1 MARMARNFLFLALAA
16 ALLVSPICRASGD
29 EGGNFGGDVNGV
41 GHFDVVVYG
50 GTSAGVTAAI
60 QVARMHHSVV
70 LIEPGRHIGGLTS
83 GGLGFT
89 DIGNK
94 RAIGGL
100 ARSFYQRVGRYYERP
115 EAWKYETRDHFQ
127 ALHRRKREAE
137 MWLFEPHVA
146 EQILRE
152 MLAEAHIPVFFG
164 ERLVPHAGVLGE
176 RLIPHAP
183 ITGERLIPHAP
194 STGERLIPHAPITV
208 ERLDSHG
215 VEKHRD
221 TPHSIKKDGTKK
233 SGVEKQGTRIV
244 SIRMESGRVFAG
256 SVFIDATYEG
266 DLMAQAGVSYRV
278 GREANSVYGET
289 LDGVQV
295 QHAVS
300 HQFVVPVDPY
310 IVAGNPASGLLPGIE
325 PHPPAADGTGDN
337 RVQAYCFRLCMTDVP
352 ENRVPWPKPA
362 DYDPRRYELLLR
374 NFEAGDH
381 RVPWKPD
388 AIPNRKTDT
397 NNNYAVSIDD
407 IGTNYAYPDGDYA
420 TRARIIAEH
429 TSYEQGLLWTLA
441 HSPRVPPKIRA
452 TFERFGLA
460 ADEFVDNG
468 HWPHQIYVREAR
480 RMVADYVMTQ
490 HDCQGRRRADDAV
503 GLAAYTMDSHNVE
516 RYVRDGRVWNE
527 GDVQIGRFPP
537 YPIAYRSLC
546 PKKTECTNLL
556 VPTCPSV
563 SHIAFGS
570 IRMEPVFMVLGQ
582 SAATAGV
589 MAIESRSS
597 VQDVEIKRLQQR
609 LVSDGQILTSK

>member
-1 MARMARNFLFLALAA
+1 MTGMTHRFLILALAA
-16 ALLVSPICRASGD
+16 ALLASSTCYASENPIKAER
-29 EGGNFGGDVNGV
+29 
-41 GHFDVVVYG
+41 FDVVVYG

-60 QVARMHHSVV
+60 QVARMQHSVV

-83 GGLGFT
+83 GGLGYT

-100 ARSFYQRVGRYYERP
+100 SRSFYQRVGRYYERP
-115 EAWKYETRDHFQ
+115 EAWKYETSEHFRNLRQ
-127 ALHRRKREAE
+127 RRGEAE

-146 EQILRE
+146 ELVLRE
-152 MLAEAHIPVFFG
+152 MLAEAKVPLLFG
-164 ERLVPHAGVLGE
+164 ERLDP
-176 RLIPHAP
+176 
-183 ITGERLIPHAP
+183 
-194 STGERLIPHAPITV
+194 
-208 ERLDSHG
+208 HG
-215 VEKHRD
+215 VEK
-221 TPHSIKKDGTKK
+221 
-233 SGVEKQGTRIV
+233 QQARIA
-244 SIRMESGRVFAG
+244 SIRMESGRTFAG
-256 SVFIDATYEG
+256 SIFIDATYEG

-295 QHAVS
+295 KQAIH

-310 IVAGNPASGLLPGIE
+310 LVPGKPASGLLPGIE
-325 PHPPAADGTGDN
+325 PNPPAADGTGDR

-352 ENRVPWPKPA
+352 ENRIPWPKPA

-381 RVPWKPD
+381 RLPWKPD

-397 NNNYAVSIDD
+397 NNNYAVSIDN
-407 IGTNYAYPDGDYA
+407 IGMSDAYPDGDYA
-420 TRARIIAEH
+420 TRARIVAEH
-429 TSYEQGLLWTLA
+429 TSYERGLLWTLA
-441 HSPRVPPKIRA
+441 HSPRVPPNIRA

-480 RMVADYVMTQ
+480 RMVSDYVMTQ
-490 HDCQGRRRADDAV
+490 HDCQGKRRAADAI
-503 GLAAYTMDSHNVE
+503 GLAAYTMDSHHVE
-516 RYVRDGRVWNE
+516 RYVRDGRVRNE
-527 GDVQIGRFPP
+527 GDVQVGRFPP

-546 PKKTECTNLL
+546 PKKSECTNLL
-556 VPTCPSV
+556 VPTCPSA

-582 SAATAGV
+582 SAATAAV
-589 MAIESRSS
+589 TALESHFS
-597 VQDVEIKRLQQR
+597 VQDVDIKRLQQR
-609 LVSDGQILTSK
+609 LTADGQILTWK

>member
-1 MARMARNFLFLALAA
+1 MARNSLILALAGA
-16 ALLVSPICRASGD
+16 ALFPAICCG
-29 EGGNFGGDVNGV
+29 GGNVGGAE
-41 GHFDVVVYG
+41 HFDVVVYG

-60 QVARMHHSVV
+60 QVARMHHTVV

-83 GGLGFT
+83 GGLGAT

-94 RAIGGL
+94 AAIGGL
-100 ARSFYQRVGRYYERP
+100 SRSFYQRVRRYYDRP
-115 EAWKYETRDHFQ
+115 QAWKFQ
-127 ALHRRKREAE
+127 PSDSFHSLRGKTGEAE
-137 MWLFEPHVA
+137 MWVFEPHVA
-146 EQILRE
+146 ELILRE
-152 MLAEAHIPVFFG
+152 MLSEAHVPLVFG
-164 ERLVPHAGVLGE
+164 ERLDPHVPVLFGE
-176 RLIPHAP
+176 RLDPRGIKK
-183 ITGERLIPHAP
+183 
-194 STGERLIPHAPITV
+194 
-208 ERLDSHG
+208 HG
-215 VEKHRD
+215 VEKHG
-221 TPHSIKKDGTKK
+221 IEK
-233 SGVEKQGTRIV
+233 SGVEKHGPRIV
-244 SIRMESGRVFAG
+244 SIRMQSGRVFAG
-256 SVFIDATYEG
+256 SIFIDATYEG
-266 DLMAQAGVSYRV
+266 DLMAKAGVSYRV

-289 LDGVQV
+289 LNGVQV

-310 IVAGNPASGLLPGIE
+310 IVAGNPAGGLLPGIE
-325 PHPPAADGTGDN
+325 PHPPAADGTGDS

-352 ENRVPWPKPA
+352 ENRIPWPKPA

-374 NFEAGDH
+374 NFEAGDY

-397 NNNYAVSIDD
+397 NNNFAVSIDD
-407 IGTNYAYPDGDYA
+407 IGTNYAYPDGDDA

-429 TSYEQGLLWTLA
+429 TSYEQGLFWTLA

-468 HWPHQIYVREAR
+468 HWPHQLYVREAR
-480 RMVADYVMTQ
+480 RMVSDYVMTQ
-490 HDCQGRRRADDAV
+490 HDCQGKRRADDSV

-527 GDVQIGRFPP
+527 GDVQVGRFPP

-556 VPTCPSV
+556 VPTCPSA

-589 MAIESRSS
+589 MAIESRSG
-597 VQDVEIKRLQQR
+597 VQDVEIKRLQQW
-609 LVSDGQILTSK
+609 LLSDGQILRWK

>member
-1 MARMARNFLFLALAA
+1 VANGHSAS
-16 ALLVSPICRASGD
+16 SPNGSTASSH
-29 EGGNFGGDVNGV
+29 ESPRPYQGV
-41 GHFDVVVYG
+41 
-50 GTSAGVTAAI
+50 
-60 QVARMHHSVV
+60 
-70 LIEPGRHIGGLTS
+70 PP
-83 GGLGFT
+83 
-89 DIGNK
+89 N
-94 RAIGGL
+94 
-100 ARSFYQRVGRYYERP
+100 
-115 EAWKYETRDHFQ
+115 
-127 ALHRRKREAE
+127 
-137 MWLFEPHVA
+137 
-146 EQILRE
+146 
-152 MLAEAHIPVFFG
+152 
-164 ERLVPHAGVLGE
+164 PHA
-176 RLIPHAP
+176 
-183 ITGERLIPHAP
+183 
-194 STGERLIPHAPITV
+194 
-208 ERLDSHG
+208 
-215 VEKHRD
+215 
-221 TPHSIKKDGTKK
+221 
-233 SGVEKQGTRIV
+233 VEKQGTRIV

-310 IVAGNPASGLLPGIE
+310 LVAGNPASGLLPGIE
-325 PHPPAADGTGDN
+325 PHPPAADGTGDC

-352 ENRVPWPKPA
+352 ENRIPWPKPA

-441 HSPRVPPKIRA
+441 NSPRVPPRIRA

-468 HWPHQIYVREAR
+468 HWPHQLYVREAR
-480 RMVADYVMTQ
+480 RMVSDYVMTQ
-490 HDCQGRRRADDAV
+490 HDCQGKRRADDAV

-527 GDVQIGRFPP
+527 GDVQVGHFPP

-556 VPTCPSV
+556 VPTCPSA

-589 MAIESRSS
+589 MAIESQSS
-597 VQDVEIKRLQQR
+597 VQDVEVKRLQQR
-609 LVSDGQILTSK
+609 LVSDGQILKWK